1 MGSCEPAFPYDM
13 SNGSG
18 DDFIEVYEDAL
29 DGAACATLIRQFDA
43 SGAAQRGRAGDN
55 VNTAVKNSWDITI
68 SGKAEWADA
77 EQRLNLAMLE
87 GLKRYLRKYPYTV
100 LGPLWLKM
108 KDAATGEMTLLD
120 PAGLAALPDDRLGAL
135 AVHAFRPGNINIQKY
150 IADEGGY
157 PRWHCELHPQANDPT
172 GEKLHRTLL
181 WTIYLNDGF
190 AEGETEFLHQ
200 RRRIA
205 PRTGSLLI
213 APTAFT
219 HTHRGNMP
227 KGGDKYIATSWI
239 LFQRSDALYRGSAAA
254 LNPG

>member
-1 MGSCEPAFPYDM
+1 MGD
-13 SNGSG
+13 NGSG
-18 DDFIEVYEDAL
+18 DFIEVYDDAI
-29 DGAACATLIRQFDA
+29 DNASCAALIRQFDA
-43 SGAAQRGRAGDN
+43 SGAAVRGRAGSG

-68 SGKAEWADA
+68 SGKPEWADA
-77 EQRLNLAMLE
+77 ERRLNLAMLE
-87 GLKRYLRKYPYTV
+87 GLKRYLRTYPYTI

-108 KDAATGEMTLLD
+108 KDDATGELKLLS
-120 PAGLAALPDDRLGAL
+120 PESLVALPDQRLGAL

-181 WTIYLNDGF
+181 WTVYLNDGF

-200 RRRIA
+200 RRKIA

-213 APTAFT
+213 APAAFT

-227 KGGDKYIATSWI
+227 KRRDKYIATSWV
-239 LFQRSDALYRGSAAA
+239 LFQKAETLYST
-254 LNPG
+254 PSTQQ